1 MSSRKAPML
10 LDSLNDKQREAV
22 LATDGPL
29 LILAGAGSGKTRV
42 IVTRVAHLL
51 HAGKARP
58 EEIFAV
64 TFTNKAASEMK
75 SRVAA
80 LLGGDPI
87 GAWISTFHS
96 LGLRILRVE
105 AERLG
110 YGRGFVIYDDDDQ
123 LALLKDLLREEGVDD
138 KAFPP
143 RRVLSVISH
152 AKNQM
157 VTPEGFQASGISS
170 GSRTIARLYERYA
183 FRLRAANAMDFDDLI
198 VLPLQLLETHEEVS
212 RRWSGRCRY
221 LLVDEYQ
228 DTNHS
233 QYRLIRAL
241 ARTHGNVCCV
251 GDEDQSIYRFRG
263 ADIQNILSFER
274 DFPGTRIIKLEQNYR
289 SSKVI
294 LEAASAVVSHNA
306 SRIGKTLWTENDSGE
321 LLDLF
326 CAGDDL
332 EEAHFVAET
341 IARMDRPPEDFAIL
355 YRTNAQSRLFEE
367 SLVRRGMPYLIV
379 GGIRFYERKEVKD
392 LIAYLRLLVNPA
404 DEVSWKRIVNVPPRE
419 IGKGTAA
426 TVEEVAATEG
436 LSPGAAARI
445 VLERSLLTSR
455 GERALRGF
463 LDLLEDLRLEMAEQ
477 EPGDFLT
484 HLIQRIGYGD
494 FLERDNPQDAE
505 SRLENVEEL
514 VAAVGEYSDG
524 FEGIQQFLER
534 TALLSEV
541 ESTRGAGGISLMT
554 LHCAKGLEF
563 PVVFLVGME
572 ENLFPHAHS
581 REEPDDVEE
590 ERRLCYV
597 GMTRAKER
605 LILSRAVS
613 RRLFGRS
620 QFNEP
625 SQFLEEVPPHLLRDL
640 SRRAVAILPYQ
651 NLEATRHYALD
662 PEAAGEFR
670 EREGP
675 GPYKLGKRVH
685 HPEYGIGTII
695 AVEGAGE
702 SLKLTVSFSV
712 YGSKKFLPRYS
723 QLEPI

>member
-1 MSSRKAPML
+1 ML
-10 LDSLNDKQREAV
+10 LDSLNEQQREAV
-22 LATDGPL
+22 LATEGPL

-42 IVTRVAHLL
+42 IVHRVAHLL
-51 HAGKARP
+51 QSGKASP
-58 EEIFAV
+58 DGIVAV
-64 TFTNKAASEMK
+64 TFTNKAAAEMK
-75 SRVAA
+75 TRVAA
-80 LLGGDPI
+80 LLGAQSL

-105 AERLG
+105 GERLG
-110 YGRGFVIYDDDDQ
+110 YRRGFVIYDDDDQ
-123 LALLKDLLREEGVDD
+123 MALIKDLMREDGVDD

-143 RRVLSVISH
+143 RRVLSAISH

-157 VTPEGFQASGISS
+157 VTPEGFQASNLAF

-183 FRLRAANAMDFDDLI
+183 QRLRAANAMDFDDLI
-198 VLPLQLLETHEEVS
+198 VLTLRLLESDEEVLQ
-212 RRWSGRCRY
+212 RWGGRCRY

-241 ARTHGNVCCV
+241 GRTHGNVCCV

-274 DFPGTRIIKLEQNYR
+274 DFPGTRTIKLEQNYR
-289 SSKVI
+289 STKVI
-294 LEAASAVVSHNA
+294 LEAASAVVAHNS
-306 SRIGKTLWTENDSGE
+306 SRIGKTLWTENAAGAPI
-321 LLDLF
+321 DLF

-332 EEAHFVAET
+332 EEAHFTAET
-341 IARMDRPPEDFAIL
+341 IGRMDRPPEQFAIL

-367 SLVRRGMPYLIV
+367 ALVRRGMPYVII
-379 GGIRFYERKEVKD
+379 GGLRFYERKEVKD
-392 LIAYLRLLVNPA
+392 LVAYLRLLVNPS

-426 TVEEVAATEG
+426 MVDEIAASEN
-436 LSPGAAARI
+436 LSPAAAARLTLDRG
-445 VLERSLLTSR
+445 VLTAR
-455 GERALRGF
+455 GERALQSF
-463 LDLLEDLRLEMAEQ
+463 LDLLESLRLELADR
-477 EPGDFLT
+477 EPGDFLN
-484 HLIQRIGYGD
+484 HLIERIGYRS

-505 SRLENVEEL
+505 SRLENLDEL
-514 VAAVGEYSDG
+514 VAAVGEYAGD
-524 FEGIQQFLER
+524 EGIQQFLER

-541 ESTRGAGGISLMT
+541 ENTRGAGGISLMT

-563 PVVFLVGME
+563 PFVFLVGME
-572 ENLFPHAHS
+572 EGLFPHSHS
-581 REEPDDVEE
+581 REEPEGLEE

-597 GMTRAKER
+597 GMTRAMER
-605 LILSRAVS
+605 LFLTRAIS
-613 RRLFGRS
+613 RRLFARS

-625 SQFLEEVPPHLLRDL
+625 SRFLEEIPPHLLRDL
-640 SRRAVAILPYQ
+640 SRRAAVPRTAPSSVP
-651 NLEATRHYALD
+651 ARHYVLD
-662 PEAAGEFR
+662 PEASESR
-670 EREGP
+670 ERQVA

-712 YGSKKFLPRYS
+712 YGSKKFLPKYS

>member
-1 MSSRKAPML
+1 ML

-22 LATDGPL
+22 LATEGPL

-42 IVTRVAHLL
+42 IVYRVAHLL
-51 HAGKARP
+51 HSGKARP

-64 TFTNKAASEMK
+64 TFTNKAAGEMRA
-75 SRVAA
+75 RVAD
-80 LLGGDPI
+80 LLGNIPI

-96 LGLRILRVE
+96 LGLRILRAE

-110 YGRGFVIYDDDDQ
+110 YARSFVIYDDDDQ
-123 LALLKDLLREEGVDD
+123 MALVKDLLREEGVDD

-143 RRVLSVISH
+143 RRVLSSISH

-157 VTPEGFQASGISS
+157 VTPEGFQASGIAS

-183 FRLRAANAMDFDDLI
+183 LRLRAANAMDFDDLI
-198 VLPLQLLETHEEVS
+198 VLPLRLLETDAEAS
-212 RRWSGRCRY
+212 RRWSERCRY

-241 ARTHGNVCCV
+241 ARAHGNVCCV

-289 SSKVI
+289 SFKMI
-294 LEAASAVVSHNA
+294 LEAASAVVSHNT
-306 SRIGKTLWTENDSGE
+306 SRIGKTLWTENQAGE

-332 EEAHFVAET
+332 EEAHFAAET
-341 IARMDRPPEDFAIL
+341 LASMDRPPEDFAIL

-367 SLVRRGMPYLIV
+367 ALMRRGMPYMII
-379 GGIRFYERKEVKD
+379 GGVRFYERKEVKD
-392 LIAYLRLLVNPA
+392 LVAYLRLLVNPA
-404 DEVSWKRIVNVPPRE
+404 DEISWKRIVNVPPRE

-426 TVEEVAATEG
+426 TVEEVAGSEG
-436 LSPGAAARI
+436 LSPAVAARM
-445 VLERSLLTSR
+445 VLERSLLTPR
-455 GERALRGF
+455 GERALRAF
-463 LDLLEDLRLEMAEQ
+463 LDLLEELRLVMAEK
-477 EPGDFLT
+477 EPGDFLSD
-484 HLIQRIGYGD
+484 LIQRIGYRD
-494 FLERDNPQDAE
+494 YLERDNPQDAE
-505 SRLENVEEL
+505 SRLENVDEL
-514 VAAVGEYSDG
+514 VAAVGEYAGGAD
-524 FEGIQQFLER
+524 GIQQFLER

-541 ESTRGAGGISLMT
+541 ENTRGAGGISLMT

-605 LILSRAVS
+605 LILTRALS

-625 SQFLEEVPPHLLRDL
+625 SRFLEEIPPHLLRDL
-640 SRRAVAILPYQ
+640 TRRAVALPRPPMAQPSRSYV
-651 NLEATRHYALD
+651 LD
-662 PEAAGEFR
+662 PEATGEYR
-670 EREGP
+670 ERDGA
-675 GPYKLGKRVH
+675 GPYRLGKRVH

-695 AVEGAGE
+695 GVEGSGE

>member
-1 MSSRKAPML
+1 ML
-10 LDSLNDKQREAV
+10 LDTLNDKQREAV
-22 LATDGPL
+22 LATEGPL

-42 IVTRVAHLL
+42 IVYRVAHLL
-51 HAGKARP
+51 HSGKARP
-58 EEIFAV
+58 EEILAV
-64 TFTNKAASEMK
+64 TFTNKAAGEMK
-75 SRVAA
+75 TRVAD
-80 LLGGDPI
+80 LLGNVPV

-110 YGRGFVIYDDDDQ
+110 YARSFVIYDDDDQ
-123 LALLKDLLREEGVDD
+123 MALVKDLLREEGVDD

-143 RRVLSVISH
+143 RRVLSSISH

-157 VTPEGFQASGISS
+157 VTPEEFQASGISS

-183 FRLRAANAMDFDDLI
+183 RRLRAANAMDFDDLI
-198 VLPLQLLETHEEVS
+198 VLPLRLLETDEEAS
-212 RRWSGRCRY
+212 RRWSERCRY

-241 ARTHGNVCCV
+241 ARAHGNVCCV

-263 ADIQNILSFER
+263 ADIQNILTFER

-294 LEAASAVVSHNA
+294 LEAASAMVSHNT
-306 SRIGKTLWTENDSGE
+306 SRIGKTLWTENDAGE
-321 LLDLF
+321 PLDLF

-332 EEAHFVAET
+332 EEAHFAAESM
-341 IARMDRPPEDFAIL
+341 ARMDRPPEDFAVL

-367 SLVRRGMPYLIV
+367 ALVRRGMPYLII
-379 GGIRFYERKEVKD
+379 GGVRFYERKEVKD

-404 DEVSWKRIVNVPPRE
+404 DEVSWKRVVNVPPRE

-426 TVEEVAATEG
+426 LVEELAGTEG
-436 LSPGAAARI
+436 LPPAVAARI
-445 VLERSLLTSR
+445 VLERSLLTPR
-455 GERALRGF
+455 GERAIRGF
-463 LDLLEDLRLEMAEQ
+463 LDLLEDLRLEMAEK
-477 EPGDFLT
+477 EPGDFLSD
-484 HLIQRIGYGD
+484 LIQRIGYRE

-505 SRLENVEEL
+505 SRLENVDEL
-514 VAAVGEYSDG
+514 VAAVGEYAG
-524 FEGIQQFLER
+524 GVEGIQQFLER

-541 ESTRGAGGISLMT
+541 ENTRGAGGVSLMT

-581 REEPDDVEE
+581 REELDDVEE

-605 LILSRAVS
+605 LLLTRAVS

-625 SQFLEEVPPHLLRDL
+625 SRFLEEIPPHLLRDL
-640 SRRAVAILPYQ
+640 TRRAVALPRPRVAESSRSYV
-651 NLEATRHYALD
+651 LD
-662 PEAAGEFR
+662 PEAGEFR
-670 EREGP
+670 EREGA

-695 AVEGAGE
+695 GVEGAGE

>member
-1 MSSRKAPML
+1 ML
-10 LDSLNDKQREAV
+10 LDTLNDKQREAV
-22 LATDGPL
+22 LATEGPL

-42 IVTRVAHLL
+42 IVYRVAHLL
-51 HAGKARP
+51 HSGKARP
-58 EEIFAV
+58 EEILAV
-64 TFTNKAASEMK
+64 TFTNKAAGEMK
-75 SRVAA
+75 TRVAD
-80 LLGGDPI
+80 LLGNVPV

-110 YGRGFVIYDDDDQ
+110 YARSFVIYDDDDQ
-123 LALLKDLLREEGVDD
+123 MALVKDLLREEGVDD

-143 RRVLSVISH
+143 RRVLSSISH

-157 VTPEGFQASGISS
+157 VTPEEFQASGISS

-183 FRLRAANAMDFDDLI
+183 RRLRAANAMDFDDLI
-198 VLPLQLLETHEEVS
+198 VLPLRLLETDEEAS
-212 RRWSGRCRY
+212 RRWSERCRY

-241 ARTHGNVCCV
+241 ARAHGNVCCV

-263 ADIQNILSFER
+263 ADIQNILTFER

-294 LEAASAVVSHNA
+294 LEAASAMVSHNT
-306 SRIGKTLWTENDSGE
+306 SRIGKTLWTENDAGE
-321 LLDLF
+321 PLDLF

-332 EEAHFVAET
+332 EEAHFAAESM
-341 IARMDRPPEDFAIL
+341 ARMDRPPEDFAVL

-367 SLVRRGMPYLIV
+367 ALVRRGMPYLII
-379 GGIRFYERKEVKD
+379 GGVRFYERKEVKD

-404 DEVSWKRIVNVPPRE
+404 DEVSWKRVVNVPPRE

-426 TVEEVAATEG
+426 LVEELAGTEG
-436 LSPGAAARI
+436 LPPAVAARI
-445 VLERSLLTSR
+445 VLERSLLTPR
-455 GERALRGF
+455 GERAIRGF
-463 LDLLEDLRLEMAEQ
+463 LDLLEDLRLEMAEK
-477 EPGDFLT
+477 EPGDFLSD
-484 HLIQRIGYGD
+484 LIQRIGYRE

-505 SRLENVEEL
+505 SRLENVDEL
-514 VAAVGEYSDG
+514 VAAVGEYAG
-524 FEGIQQFLER
+524 GVEGIQQFLER

-541 ESTRGAGGISLMT
+541 ENTRGAGGISLMT

-581 REEPDDVEE
+581 REELDDVEE

-605 LILSRAVS
+605 LLLTRAVS

-625 SQFLEEVPPHLLRDL
+625 SRFLEEIPPHLLRDL
-640 SRRAVAILPYQ
+640 TRRAVALPRPRVAESSRSYV
-651 NLEATRHYALD
+651 LD
-662 PEAAGEFR
+662 PEAGEFR
-670 EREGP
+670 EREGA

-695 AVEGAGE
+695 GVEGAGE

>member
-1 MSSRKAPML
+1 VL
-10 LDSLNDKQREAV
+10 LDTLNDKQREAV
-22 LATDGPL
+22 LATEGPL

-42 IVTRVAHLL
+42 IVYRVAHLL
-51 HAGKARP
+51 HTGKARP

-64 TFTNKAASEMK
+64 TFTNKAAGEMK
-75 SRVAA
+75 SRVAD
-80 LLGGDPI
+80 LLGNVPV

-96 LGLRILRVE
+96 LGLRILRAE
-105 AERLG
+105 AQRLG
-110 YGRGFVIYDDDDQ
+110 YARSFVIYDDDDQ
-123 LALLKDLLREEGVDD
+123 MALLKELLREEGVDD

-143 RRVLSVISH
+143 RRVLSSISH

-183 FRLRAANAMDFDDLI
+183 LRLRAANAMDFDDLI
-198 VLPLQLLETHEEVS
+198 VLPLGLLEADKETSH
-212 RRWSGRCRY
+212 RWSQRCRY

-233 QYRLIRAL
+233 QYRFIRAL
-241 ARTHGNVCCV
+241 VRTHGNVCCV

-274 DFPGTRIIKLEQNYR
+274 DFPETRIIKLEQNYR
-289 SSKVI
+289 SSKRI
-294 LEAASAVVSHNA
+294 LEAASAMVSHNT
-306 SRIGKTLWTENDSGE
+306 SRIGKTLWTENSAGE

-332 EEAHFVAET
+332 EEAHFAAQT
-341 IARMDRPPEDFAIL
+341 MARMDRPPEDFAIL

-367 SLVRRGMPYLIV
+367 ALVRRGMPYMIV
-379 GGIRFYERKEVKD
+379 GGVRFYERKEVKD

-404 DEVSWKRIVNVPPRE
+404 DEVSWKRVVNVPPRE

-426 TVEEVAATEG
+426 TVEEVAGSEG
-436 LSPGAAARI
+436 LSPAAAARI
-445 VLERSLLTSR
+445 VLERSLLTPR
-455 GERALRGF
+455 GERALRSF
-463 LDLLEDLRLEMAEQ
+463 LDLLEGLRVEMAEK
-477 EPGDFLT
+477 EPGDFLSD
-484 HLIQRIGYGD
+484 LIQRIGYRD

-505 SRLENVEEL
+505 SRLENVDEL
-514 VAAVGEYSDG
+514 VAAVGEYAG
-524 FEGIQQFLER
+524 GVEGIQQFLER

-541 ESTRGAGGISLMT
+541 ENTRGAGGISLMT

-605 LILSRAVS
+605 LVLTRAIS

-625 SQFLEEVPPHLLRDL
+625 SRFLEEIPPHLLRDL
-640 SRRAVAILPYQ
+640 TRRAVALPRPPVAQPSRSYV
-651 NLEATRHYALD
+651 LE
-662 PEAAGEFR
+662 PEAMGEFR
-670 EREGP
+670 EREGA
-675 GPYKLGKRVH
+675 GPYRLGKRVH

-695 AVEGAGE
+695 GVEGTGE

>member
-1 MSSRKAPML
+1 VL

-22 LATDGPL
+22 VATEGPL

-42 IVTRVAHLL
+42 IVYRIAHLL
-51 HAGKARP
+51 HAGKALP

-64 TFTNKAASEMK
+64 TFTNKAAGEMK
-75 SRVAA
+75 SRVAE
-80 LLGGDPI
+80 LLGSVSV

-96 LGLRILRVE
+96 LGLRILRAE
-105 AERLG
+105 AERMG
-110 YGRGFVIYDDDDQ
+110 YGRGFTIYDDDDQ
-123 LALLKDLLREEGVDD
+123 MALVKDLLRDEGVDD

-143 RRVLSVISH
+143 RRVLSSISH

-157 VTPEGFQASGISS
+157 VAPEEFQASSIAS
-170 GSRTIARLYERYA
+170 GSRTIGRLYERYA
-183 FRLRAANAMDFDDLI
+183 ARLRAANAMDFDDLI
-198 VLPLQLLETHEEVS
+198 VLPLRLLESDEAAS
-212 RRWSGRCRY
+212 ARWSGRCRY

-294 LEAASAVVSHNA
+294 LEAASTVVSHNT
-306 SRIGKTLWTENDSGE
+306 SRIGKTLWTENNSGE

-341 IARMDRPPEDFAIL
+341 MTGMDRPPEDFAIL

-367 SLVRRGMPYLIV
+367 ALVRRGLPYLII
-379 GGIRFYERKEVKD
+379 GGVRFYERKEVKD
-392 LIAYLRLLVNPA
+392 LVAYLRLLVNPA
-404 DEVSWKRIVNVPPRE
+404 DEVSWRRIVNVPPRE

-426 TVEEVAATEG
+426 TVEQVAGTEG
-436 LSPGAAARI
+436 ISHGAAARAA
-445 VLERSLLTSR
+445 LERSLLTSR

-463 LDLLEDLRLEMAEQ
+463 LELLEDLRLEMTET

-484 HLIQRIGYGD
+484 GLIRRIGYRE

-505 SRLENVEEL
+505 SRLENVDEL
-514 VAAVGEYSDG
+514 VAALGEYAG
-524 FEGIQQFLER
+524 GVEGIQQFLER

-541 ESTRGAGGISLMT
+541 ENTRGAGGVSLMT

-581 REEPDDVEE
+581 REEPEDVEE

-597 GMTRAKER
+597 GMTRAKEQ
-605 LILSRAVS
+605 LVLSRAVS

-625 SQFLEEVPPHLLRDL
+625 SRFLEEIPQHLLRDRT
-640 SRRAVAILPYQ
+640 RRAAALPRHPVAESARTYVPD
-651 NLEATRHYALD
+651 LEV
-662 PEAAGEFR
+662 EGEFR
-670 EREGP
+670 EREGA

-695 AVEGAGE
+695 GVEGAGE

>member
-1 MSSRKAPML
+1 ML

-22 LATDGPL
+22 LATEGPL

-42 IVTRVAHLL
+42 IVYRVAHLL
-51 HAGKARP
+51 HSGKARP

-64 TFTNKAASEMK
+64 TFTNKAAGEMK
-75 SRVAA
+75 ARVAD
-80 LLGGDPI
+80 LLGNIPI

-96 LGLRILRVE
+96 LGLRILRAE

-110 YGRGFVIYDDDDQ
+110 YARSFVIYDDDDQ
-123 LALLKDLLREEGVDD
+123 MALLKELLREEGVDD

-143 RRVLSVISH
+143 RRVLSSISH

-157 VTPEGFQASGISS
+157 VTPEGFQASGIAS

-183 FRLRAANAMDFDDLI
+183 LRLRAANAMDFDDLI
-198 VLPLQLLETHEEVS
+198 VLPLGLLEADREISH
-212 RRWSGRCRY
+212 RWSQRCRY

-233 QYRLIRAL
+233 QYRFIRAL
-241 ARTHGNVCCV
+241 VRAHGNVCCV

-274 DFPGTRIIKLEQNYR
+274 DFPETRIIKLEQNYR
-289 SSKVI
+289 SSKRI
-294 LEAASAVVSHNA
+294 LEAASAMVSHNT
-306 SRIGKTLWTENDSGE
+306 SRIGKTLWTENSAGD

-332 EEAHFVAET
+332 EEAHFAAET
-341 IARMDRPPEDFAIL
+341 MARMDRPPEDFAIL

-367 SLVRRGMPYLIV
+367 ALVRRGMPYMII
-379 GGIRFYERKEVKD
+379 GGVRFYERKEVKD

-426 TVEEVAATEG
+426 AVEEVAGSEG
-436 LSPGAAARI
+436 LSPAAAARI
-445 VLERSLLTSR
+445 VLERSLLTPR
-455 GERALRGF
+455 GERALRSF
-463 LDLLEDLRLEMAEQ
+463 LDLLEGLRLAMAEQ
-477 EPGDFLT
+477 EPGDFLSN
-484 HLIQRIGYGD
+484 LIQRIGYRD

-505 SRLENVEEL
+505 SRLENVDEL
-514 VAAVGEYSDG
+514 VAAVGEYAG
-524 FEGIQQFLER
+524 GVEGIQQFLER

-541 ESTRGAGGISLMT
+541 ENTRGAGGISLMT

-597 GMTRAKER
+597 GITRAKER
-605 LILSRAVS
+605 LVLTRAIS

-625 SQFLEEVPPHLLRDL
+625 SRFLEEIPPHLLRDL
-640 SRRAVAILPYQ
+640 TRRAVALPRPPVAESSRSYVP
-651 NLEATRHYALD
+651 D
-662 PEAAGEFR
+662 PEAMGEFR
-670 EREGP
+670 EREGA

-695 AVEGAGE
+695 GVEGAGE

>member
-1 MSSRKAPML
+1 ML
-10 LDSLNDKQREAV
+10 LDTLNDKQREAV
-22 LATDGPL
+22 LATGGPL

-42 IVTRVAHLL
+42 IVTRIAHLL
-51 HAGKARP
+51 QAGKSPA

-64 TFTNKAASEMK
+64 TFTNKAAGEMK
-75 SRVAA
+75 TRVAQ
-80 LLGGDPI
+80 LLGSASV

-110 YGRGFVIYDDDDQ
+110 YGRSFSIYDDDDQ
-123 LALLKDLLREEGVDD
+123 IALVKDLLREEGVDD

-143 RRVLSVISH
+143 RRVLSSISH

-157 VTPEGFQASGISS
+157 VSPEEFQASGLSS
-170 GSRTIARLYERYA
+170 GSHTIARLYERYA
-183 FRLRAANAMDFDDLI
+183 LRLRAANAMDFDDLI
-198 VLPLQLLETHEEVS
+198 VLPLRLLETDREAS
-212 RRWSGRCRY
+212 DRWSRRCRY

-241 ARTHGNVCCV
+241 ARIHGNVCCV

-289 SSKVI
+289 STKVI
-294 LEAASAVVSHNA
+294 LEAASAVVSHNT
-306 SRIGKTLWTENDSGE
+306 SRIGKTLWTENPGGE

-332 EEAHFVAET
+332 EEAHFAAET
-341 IARMDRPPEDFAIL
+341 MARMDRRPEDFAIL

-367 SLVRRGMPYLIV
+367 ALVRRGMPYMII
-379 GGIRFYERKEVKD
+379 GGVRFYERKEVKD
-392 LIAYLRLLVNPA
+392 LVAYLRLLVNPA
-404 DEVSWKRIVNVPPRE
+404 DEISWKRIVNVPPRE
-419 IGKGTAA
+419 IGRGTAA
-426 TVEEVAATEG
+426 MVEEVAGAEG
-436 LSPGAAARI
+436 LSPGAAARA
-445 VLERSLLTSR
+445 VLERSLITAR
-455 GERALRGF
+455 GERALRSF
-463 LDLLEDLRLEMAEQ
+463 LDLLEELRLEMAEK
-477 EPGDFLT
+477 EPGDFLAG
-484 HLIQRIGYGD
+484 LIERIGYRE
-494 FLERDNPQDAE
+494 FLQRDNPQDAE
-505 SRLENVEEL
+505 SRLENVDEL
-514 VAAVGEYSDG
+514 VAALGEYAG
-524 FEGIQQFLER
+524 GAEGVQQFLER

-541 ESTRGAGGISLMT
+541 ENTRGAGGISLMT

-581 REEPDDVEE
+581 REESDDVEE

-597 GMTRAKER
+597 GMTRAQEH

-625 SQFLEEVPPHLLRDL
+625 SRFLEEIPSHLLRDL
-640 SRRAVAILPYQ
+640 SRRAVAPPRAPLAESSRTYV
-651 NLEATRHYALD
+651 LD
-662 PEAAGEFR
+662 PEAAGEAR
-670 EREGP
+670 AREGS

-695 AVEGAGE
+695 GVEGAGD